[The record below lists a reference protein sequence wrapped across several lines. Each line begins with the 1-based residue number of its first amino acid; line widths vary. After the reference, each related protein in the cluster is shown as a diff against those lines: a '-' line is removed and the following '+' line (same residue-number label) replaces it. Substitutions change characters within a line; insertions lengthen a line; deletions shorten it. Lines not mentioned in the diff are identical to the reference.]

1 MKKNKITDTI
11 EQILFFSKWMLI
23 PFYVGLIIALACF
36 LIVDIKEVY
45 HFLVHSSGIN
55 KADAMMFI
63 LELIDMAMI
72 AALVRMIIIGG
83 YTSFVNKYHH
93 LEGEKTSS
101 GVLKVKLGTALI
113 GVSSINLLQTFISC
127 TSDKTITWD
136 ILQKQL
142 VIHLAF
148 LLGAIVLAV
157 VDYLHVK
164 AEMAHID
171 EEEQKHIDEKTLA
184 LHKISEEEKNLIKK
198 H

>member
-1 MKKNKITDTI
+1 MKNKSKITDAI
-11 EQILFFSKWMLI
+11 ERTLFFSKWMLI
-23 PFYVGLIIALACF
+23 PFYIGLMIALVCF
-36 LIVDIKEVY
+36 LIIDIKEVC
-45 HFLVHSSGIN
+45 HFMAHSNSLN
-55 KADAMMFI
+55 KSEAMMFI

-127 TSDKTITWD
+127 TADKSITWD
-136 ILQKQL
+136 VLQKQL
-142 VIHLAF
+142 VIHGAF
-148 LLGAIVLAV
+148 LFGALVLAL

-164 AEMAHID
+164 AEMAHIETP
-171 EEEQKHIDEKTLA
+171 EEAVIGKPHV
-184 LHKISEEEKNLIKK
+184 EEK
-198 H
+198 

>member
-1 MKKNKITDTI
+1 MI
-11 EQILFFSKWMLI
+11 ERTLFFSKWMLI
-23 PFYVGLIIALACF
+23 PFYVGLMIALVCF
-36 LIVDIKEVY
+36 LLIDIKEVY
-45 HFLVHSSGIN
+45 HFLVHSNSLN
-55 KADAMMFI
+55 KSEAMMFI

-127 TSDKTITWD
+127 TADKSITWD
-136 ILQKQL
+136 ILYKQL
-142 VIHLAF
+142 IIHGAF
-148 LLGAIVLAV
+148 LVGALVLAM

-164 AEMAHID
+164 AEMAHIETP
-171 EEEQKHIDEKTLA
+171 EEAAIGKPSSHTV
-184 LHKISEEEKNLIKK
+184 
-198 H
+198 

>member
-1 MKKNKITDTI
+1 MKNKNRITNTI
-11 EQILFFSKWMLI
+11 ERTLFFSKWMLI
-23 PFYVGLIIALACF
+23 PFYVGLMFALVCF
-36 LIVDIKEVY
+36 LVIDIKEVY
-45 HFLVHSSGIN
+45 HFIIHSNSLN
-55 KADAMMFI
+55 KSEAMMFI

-127 TSDKTITWD
+127 TADKSITWD

-142 VIHLAF
+142 VIHGAF
-148 LLGAIVLAV
+148 LLGAIVLSI

-164 AEMAHID
+164 AEMAHIETP
-171 EEEQKHIDEKTLA
+171 EEAAIGKPHFSEDGEK
-184 LHKISEEEKNLIKK
+184 KILEG
-198 H
+198 

>member
-1 MKKNKITDTI
+1 MKKNKVTDII
-11 EQILFFSKWMLI
+11 EQVLFFSKWMLI

-45 HFLVHSSGIN
+45 HFLVNSNGIN
-55 KADAMMFI
+55 KSEAMMFI

-127 TSDKTITWD
+127 TEDKSITWD
-136 ILQKQL
+136 ILYKQL
-142 VIHLAF
+142 IIHGAF
-148 LLGAIVLAV
+148 LLGAVVLAV
-157 VDYLHVK
+157 VDYFHVK
-164 AEMAHID
+164 SEMAHSYKD
-171 EEEQKHIDEKTLA
+171 EQVHIYGKLSPNV
-184 LHKISEEEKNLIKK
+184 LSKEEKDLIES